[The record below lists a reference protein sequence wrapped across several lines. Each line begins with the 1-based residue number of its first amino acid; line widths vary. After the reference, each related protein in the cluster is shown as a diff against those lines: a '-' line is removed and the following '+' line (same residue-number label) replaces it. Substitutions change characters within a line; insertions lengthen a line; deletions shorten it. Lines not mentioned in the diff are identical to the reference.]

1 MIRASFELAALVAF
15 GAMLAVWAGTL
26 APIGQF

>member
-1 MIRASFELAALVAF
+1 MIRATFEIAALVAF

-26 APIGQF
+26 VPIAQF